1 MKNTILL
8 AFFFLSGWASA
19 QVSDTTV
26 ARAFWNDNIQAILKA
41 DVAKVLSQTHYPLE
55 VNNGQKREKLTKE
68 QFKARYKSIF
78 TSTIVAELA
87 SEDID
92 AIDAFTMGD
101 DDTETYMLACML
113 SEENDSAVV
122 LCFKQFN
129 GKWQLYL
136 VDYHLE

>member
-1 MKNTILL
+1 MKNAILL
-8 AFFFLSGWASA
+8 TFLFFSGWAAA

-26 ARAFWNDNIQAILKA
+26 ARAFWNDNIQTIVKA
-41 DVAKVLSQTHYPLE
+41 NVTKVLTQTHYPLE
-55 VNNGQKREKLTKE
+55 VKTGQKREKLTKE
-68 QFKARYKSIF
+68 QFKTRYKSIF

-101 DDTETYMLACML
+101 DETETYMLACML
-113 SEENDSAVV
+113 SEESDAAIV